1 MNFESLLRVV
11 ESAEDHI
18 KNMSMRKANRAR
30 RNHGDEAACTR
41 RVIAAAEKTLD
52 DLHRGS

>member
-1 MNFESLLRVV
+1 MKFESLLHVV

-41 RVIAAAEKTLD
+41 RVIAAAEKTLAD
-52 DLHRGS
+52 IRQES